1 MKKISKILATT
12 LSLTLL
18 APAGAA
24 FAWQDSSS
32 GDSSNAPSTASISGT
47 NPKWIIASGIN
58 SSTGGKTAVSP
69 WSRFVDHNAA
79 HYGRTLI
86 STVDSL
92 RPGEEDGKT
101 FSEFCKQAD
110 AIIWFSGTSTSSPK
124 KRVLIP
130 NYKTMS
136 GQSKK
141 TKDVNKA
148 AGNWDKPAIL
158 TPEKGAR
165 KLSKSENK
173 FIKDDTNPSDYAAMV
188 CYVAE
193 PRPDIITQTT
203 TQYDTKVTT
212 KTTGDVKTITSTDA
226 YEADHTYAVAID
238 DQFMAS
244 SNEWEPQELVESKSN
259 FGKLFDQLD
268 ETEDGDDSLTK
279 KERASLVKDIEI
291 AMSVDKKSNQA
302 HKVVLTDN
310 NKKVFAD
317 GGVVN
322 VSQYTLKAKII
333 IDTTTV
339 EGATTTVKTTQKKKR
354 VGTKTQTWN
363 KALGKYNPVPKNWK
377 WGKWENV
384 GDPVVG
390 DPKTVKKN
398 DSFSEVTKE
407 YGDLESTG
415 FWQMIL
421 VNCNELGFNSLLSA
435 TDGASVLDLGDQN
448 SNLTSVGRTKVYDSQ
463 PAILDFGDSN
473 ASGIAKT
480 TSGIDFYDK
489 ECPFDC
495 TPSNS
500 STNGASSENTGNGA
514 LDNNTISNV
523 SVSTAVKTG
532 ALSDGV
538 NSNTFTFF
546 RDNEPKSIRVNTW
559 YPKNLNF
566 VRYSG
571 QAPLTTTV
579 TRWAEGTPTLDGSSG
594 GKFSMKSTMPG
605 GEAIELFQG
614 NDNKENQRNWNTKT
628 FSNSTATIL
637 DGLHNKFSV
646 QGTWASEKD
655 RPQILNF
662 KWEYA
667 PEIKTRFPV
676 ELGISSNNA
685 DGISSST
692 FNRSATMSSNTDTY
706 TEAEGKCYANFG
718 TNTSVSTKDA
728 FNTNTGTGTN
738 NDLDGNLFQG
748 TGTDNNTNLFIN
760 FVRATTE

>member
-18 APAGAA
+18 APAGVALA
-24 FAWQDSSS
+24 NIDGGTGSDSSS
-32 GDSSNAPSTASISGT
+32 GGTITGPMRWVSASNFNQGSEKEYKGRAWNRFVELNGHHGSYLEGAVL
-47 NPKWIIASGIN
+47 
-58 SSTGGKTAVSP
+58 STGIKDIKTCK
-69 WSRFVDHNAA
+69 NA
-79 HYGRTLI
+79 T
-86 STVDSL
+86 S
-92 RPGEEDGKT
+92 
-101 FSEFCKQAD
+101 
-110 AIIWFSGTSTSSPK
+110 IIWFAGKSTKAKNGGMTFVPNPSSSDTRKVKNGGKWQKPTNHLGRILTAEEIDAVETAIGDPADRVIVCFGAPGEGIIPEPK
-124 KRVLIP
+124 KLT
-130 NYKTMS
+130 KT
-136 GQSKK
+136 
-141 TKDVNKA
+141 
-148 AGNWDKPAIL
+148 
-158 TPEKGAR
+158 E
-165 KLSKSENK
+165 
-173 FIKDDTNPSDYAAMV
+173 
-188 CYVAE
+188 
-193 PRPDIITQTT
+193 
-203 TQYDTKVTT
+203 YDTVITT
-212 KTTGDVKTITSTDA
+212 KTTGEVEKENSTKE

-244 SNEWEPQELVESKSN
+244 NNEWEAQELVESKSN
-259 FGKLFDQLD
+259 FGNLFDQLD
-268 ETEDGDDSLTK
+268 ETEVGDDALTK
-279 KERASLVKDIEI
+279 KERATLVQDIEN
-291 AMSVDKKSNQA
+291 AMVVDKKSNLA

-317 GGVVN
+317 GGVIN

-333 IDTTTV
+333 IDTTIIK
-339 EGATTTVKTTQKKKR
+339 GATTTVKTTQKKKR

-363 KALGKYNPVPKNWK
+363 KALGKYNPVPKNWT
-377 WGKWENV
+377 WGKWVND

-390 DPKTVKKN
+390 APKTVKKD

-435 TDGASVLDLGDQN
+435 TDGASVVNTIAGQSINLSEQK
-448 SNLTSVGRTKVYDSQ
+448 SNLTAVGRTKVYDSQ

-480 TSGIDFYDK
+480 TSEIDFYDK

-500 STNGASSENTGNGA
+500 STNGASSESTGNGA

-559 YPKNLNF
+559 YPKNLDF
-566 VRYSG
+566 VRYNG

-614 NDNKENQRNWNTKT
+614 NDDKENQRNWNTNT

-655 RPQILNF
+655 KPQILNF

-685 DGISSST
+685 DGMSSST
-692 FNRSATMSSNTDTY
+692 SNRSATMSSNTNIY

>member
-1 MKKISKILATT
+1 MKKISKILATA
-12 LSLTLL
+12 LALTLL

-24 FAWQDSSS
+24 FANIDGGTGSDSSYGGTITGPMRWVS
-32 GDSSNAPSTASISGT
+32 ASNFNQGSEKEYKGRA
-47 NPKWIIASGIN
+47 
-58 SSTGGKTAVSP
+58 
-69 WSRFVDHNAA
+69 WSRFVELNSHHGSYLEGAVLSTGIKDIKTCKNATSIVWLA
-79 HYGRTLI
+79 GKSTKAKNGGMTFVPNPSSSDTRKIKNGGTWQKPTNHLGRILTKDEI
-86 STVDSL
+86 
-92 RPGEEDGKT
+92 
-101 FSEFCKQAD
+101 D
-110 AIIWFSGTSTSSPK
+110 AIKTAIGNPADRVIVCFGDPGGGIIPEPK
-124 KRVLIP
+124 K
-130 NYKTMS
+130 K
-136 GQSKK
+136 
-141 TKDVNKA
+141 
-148 AGNWDKPAIL
+148 
-158 TPEKGAR
+158 
-165 KLSKSENK
+165 
-173 FIKDDTNPSDYAAMV
+173 
-188 CYVAE
+188 
-193 PRPDIITQTT
+193 TT

-212 KTTGDVKTITSTDA
+212 KTTGNVKTTTSTDA

-244 SNEWEPQELVESKSN
+244 NGWEPQELVESKSN

-291 AMSVDKKSNQA
+291 AMSADKKSNQA

-317 GGVVN
+317 GGVIN
-322 VSQYTLKAKII
+322 VSQYTLKTKII
-333 IDTTTV
+333 IDTTIIK
-339 EGATTTVKTTQKKKR
+339 GATTTVKTTQKKKR

-363 KALGKYNPVPKNWK
+363 KALGKYNPMPKNWT
-377 WGKWENV
+377 WGKWEND

-390 DPKTVKKN
+390 APKTVKKD

-407 YGDLESTG
+407 YGDLASTG

-435 TDGASVLDLGDQN
+435 TDGASVIELGEQK
-448 SNLTSVGRTKVYDSQ
+448 SNLTDVGRTKVYDVQ

-480 TSGIDFYDK
+480 TSEIDFYDK

-495 TPSNS
+495 TPSNN
-500 STNGASSENTGNGA
+500 STNGASSESTGNGA

-594 GKFSMKSTMPG
+594 GKFSIKSTMPG
-605 GEAIELFQG
+605 RGEIELFQG
-614 NDNKENQRNWNTKT
+614 DDAKENQRNWSIDT

-637 DGLHNKFSV
+637 EGLHNKFSV

-655 RPQILNF
+655 KPQILNF

-676 ELGISSNNA
+676 ELGISSTES
-685 DGISSST
+685 GGMSSST
-692 FNRSATMSSNTDTY
+692 FNRSATMSSNTDVY
-706 TEAEGKCYANFG
+706 TEAEGECYANFG

-738 NDLDGNLFQG
+738 NELDGTLFQG